1 MRVLLA
7 IDGSPFSQAAVT
19 DVAERPWPGGTAIE
33 VLTVIH
39 SAVPMAIDP
48 ALALAAIHVEQTA
61 AQRQIASA
69 LVATAAGQIERSA
82 PDLTVTT
89 RILEGTPKDVIVE
102 EAAAW
107 AATLIVLG
115 SHGHGRFRRMMLGSV
130 AGAVVANAPC
140 SVQVVRATH
149 LLHETESAAQHVGM

>member
-19 DVAERPWPGGTAIE
+19 DVAERPWPKGTAVEI
-33 VLTVIH
+33 LTVIH

-48 ALALAAIHVEQTA
+48 AFVIAAIHVDQTEEQ
-61 AQRQIASA
+61 RHLASA
-69 LVATAAGQIERSA
+69 LVDAAATQIARSA
-82 PDLTVTT
+82 PDLAVTT

-107 AATLIVLG
+107 GATLIVLG
-115 SHGHGRFRRMMLGSV
+115 SHGHGRLRRMMLGSV

-140 SVQVVRATH
+140 SVEVVRAKH
-149 LLHETESAAQHVGM
+149 LLRETDTAA

>member
-19 DVAERPWPGGTAIE
+19 DVAERPWPNGTAVEI
-33 VLTVIH
+33 LTVIH

-48 ALALAAIHVEQTA
+48 ALVIAAIHVDQTEEQ
-61 AQRQIASA
+61 RHLASA
-69 LVATAAGQIERSA
+69 LVDAAAKQIGRSA
-82 PDLTVTT
+82 PDLAVTT
-89 RILEGTPKDVIVE
+89 RILEGTPKEVIVE

-107 AATLIVLG
+107 GATRIVLG

-140 SVQVVRATH
+140 SVEVVRAKH
-149 LLHETESAAQHVGM
+149 LLRQTESAA

>member
-19 DVAERPWPGGTAIE
+19 DVAERPWPKGTAVEI
-33 VLTVIH
+33 LTVIH

-48 ALALAAIHVEQTA
+48 AFVIAAIHVDQTEEQ
-61 AQRQIASA
+61 RHLASA
-69 LVATAAGQIERSA
+69 LVDAAATQIERSA
-82 PDLTVTT
+82 PDLAVTT

-107 AATLIVLG
+107 GATLIVLG
-115 SHGHGRFRRMMLGSV
+115 SHGHGRLRRMMLGSV

-140 SVQVVRATH
+140 SVEVVRAKH
-149 LLHETESAAQHVGM
+149 LLRETDTAA